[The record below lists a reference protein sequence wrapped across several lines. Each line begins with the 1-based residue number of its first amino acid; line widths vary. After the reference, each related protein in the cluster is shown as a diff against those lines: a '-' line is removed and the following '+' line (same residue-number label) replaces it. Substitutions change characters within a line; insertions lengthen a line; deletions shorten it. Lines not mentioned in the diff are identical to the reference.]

1 MAVSVCV
8 CAWESVCVC
17 LPVCVFVSLINWHL
31 LHFVVNCIHIR
42 LLQTYSHIRIGI
54 HTHTDTPLHIHTH
67 SHIRIPLILTR
78 PHTFAKEITI
88 IYPTRA
94 SIIKMPWG
102 CFGPC
107 ITALTLSLSLLHSP
121 ILAHSMLMPI
131 CLFCTHTRPAPI
143 GFVSLFKTH

>member
-42 LLQTYSHIRIGI
+42 LLQTNSHIRIGI

-102 CFGPC
+102 CFVWPLHYH
-107 ITALTLSLSLLHSP
+107 ARSLSFSLTYSLSRSLYAHANTLILHTYTTSP
-121 ILAHSMLMPI
+121 NWFRVP
-131 CLFCTHTRPAPI
+131 F
-143 GFVSLFKTH
+143 